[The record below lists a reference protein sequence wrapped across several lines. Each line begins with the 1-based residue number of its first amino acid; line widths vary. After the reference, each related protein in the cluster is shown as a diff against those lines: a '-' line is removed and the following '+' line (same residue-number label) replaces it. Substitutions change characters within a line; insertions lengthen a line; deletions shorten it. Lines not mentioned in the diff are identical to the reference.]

1 LNKEDTTMEQKQKAL
16 ETILSRRS
24 IRSYT
29 EQPLNDTI
37 YEHLLRAA
45 MAAPSAHNQQPWE
58 FVIIDDRKL
67 LDSIPEFHPYSK
79 MLTGA
84 PAAILVCA
92 RSKDLK
98 SEEFWPQDCAAATQN
113 ILLAATALGLGS
125 VWLGVYPKESLMK
138 GLRDLLGLPGDIIPF
153 SLVSLGYPEKTKKP
167 SDRYDPARVHRNGW

>member
-1 LNKEDTTMEQKQKAL
+1 MEQKQKAL

-67 LDSIPEFHPYSK
+67 LNRIPEFHPYSK
-79 MLTGA
+79 MVPGA
-84 PAAILVCA
+84 AAAILVCG
-92 RSKDLK
+92 RSKDLPAK
-98 SEEFWPQDCAAATQN
+98 ELWPQDCAAATQN
-113 ILLAATALGLGS
+113 ILLAATALGIGS
-125 VWLGVYPKESLMK
+125 VWLGVYPKETLMK
-138 GLRDLLGLPGDIIPF
+138 GFRELLELPDDIVPF
-153 SLVSLGYPEKTKKP
+153 SLVSLGYPAETKDP
-167 SDRYDPARVHRNGW
+167 SNRYDPARVHKNGW